1 MRTTPSISQPESLVL
16 RPHKMQ
22 FVIDELPSLAVCC
35 AGGIYGGMEGVPYP
49 VAGVAVFFFLS
60 LVLLYRFIYLCR
72 IHYHI
77 GIEQLVCE
85 QGVFVRKVDYMELYR
100 IVDFQEHQSLMQQL
114 CGLKTVRI
122 FSTDRNTP
130 RLDLTGMRRKDDI
143 VPLIRGRVEYN
154 KRKREYMRLR
164 IISLS
169 LVVSLISL
177 FPQLAHAQV
186 AASNPLEW
194 VALAEGNEVI
204 NGQIEKQ
211 IKGQTQT
218 ALLQN
223 TIAAE
228 FNRIHQWEKQYNSYL
243 KTASGYASSL
253 KACTHLYNDGVRI
266 FLTLGKLGKAIGDNP
281 EGIVASMNMNNL
293 YIETATELV
302 SVFTLLN
309 DAVAKGGTA
318 NMLTGA
324 ERSKTLWALNDKL
337 SAFSRKL
344 HLLYLSIRYYTLND
358 VWNNV
363 TAGML
368 DRSNGEVAR
377 MAMSRWRRAA
387 AFSR

>member
-1 MRTTPSISQPESLVL
+1 MKL
-16 RPHKMQ
+16 RITNQH
-22 FVIDELPSLAVCC
+22 I
-35 AGGIYGGMEGVPYP
+35 
-49 VAGVAVFFFLS
+49 VAV
-60 LVLLYRFIYLCR
+60 LVALLA
-72 IHYHI
+72 
-77 GIEQLVCE
+77 
-85 QGVFVRKVDYMELYR
+85 
-100 IVDFQEHQSLMQQL
+100 
-114 CGLKTVRI
+114 GL
-122 FSTDRNTP
+122 
-130 RLDLTGMRRKDDI
+130 L
-143 VPLIRGRVEYN
+143 
-154 KRKREYMRLR
+154 
-164 IISLS
+164 
-169 LVVSLISL
+169 
-177 FPQLAHAQV
+177 PQAAKAQI

-194 VALAEGNEVI
+194 MALAEGNEVI

-223 TIAAE
+223 SIAAE
-228 FNRIHQWEKQYNSYL
+228 FNRIHKWEKQYNSYL

-266 FLTLGKLGKAIGDNP
+266 FITLGKLGKAIRNNP
-281 EGIVASMNMNNL
+281 QGIIAGMSMNNL
-293 YIETATELV
+293 YVETATELV

-309 DAVAKGGTA
+309 EAVAKGGNE

-358 VWNNV
+358 LWNNV

-368 DRSNGEVAR
+368 DRNNGEAAR

-387 AFSR
+387 ALAR

>member
-1 MRTTPSISQPESLVL
+1 
-16 RPHKMQ
+16 
-22 FVIDELPSLAVCC
+22 
-35 AGGIYGGMEGVPYP
+35 
-49 VAGVAVFFFLS
+49 
-60 LVLLYRFIYLCR
+60 
-72 IHYHI
+72 
-77 GIEQLVCE
+77 
-85 QGVFVRKVDYMELYR
+85 
-100 IVDFQEHQSLMQQL
+100 
-114 CGLKTVRI
+114 
-122 FSTDRNTP
+122 
-130 RLDLTGMRRKDDI
+130 
-143 VPLIRGRVEYN
+143 
-154 KRKREYMRLR
+154 MRLR

-266 FLTLGKLGKAIGDNP
+266 FLMLGKLGKAIGDNP

>member
-1 MRTTPSISQPESLVL
+1 
-16 RPHKMQ
+16 
-22 FVIDELPSLAVCC
+22 
-35 AGGIYGGMEGVPYP
+35 
-49 VAGVAVFFFLS
+49 
-60 LVLLYRFIYLCR
+60 
-72 IHYHI
+72 
-77 GIEQLVCE
+77 
-85 QGVFVRKVDYMELYR
+85 
-100 IVDFQEHQSLMQQL
+100 
-114 CGLKTVRI
+114 
-122 FSTDRNTP
+122 
-130 RLDLTGMRRKDDI
+130 
-143 VPLIRGRVEYN
+143 
-154 KRKREYMRLR
+154 MRLR
-164 IISLS
+164 ITNQHIIAV
-169 LVVSLISL
+169 LVALL
-177 FPQLAHAQV
+177 AGLLPQTAKAQI

-194 VALAEGNEVI
+194 MALAEGNEVI

-223 TIAAE
+223 SIAAE
-228 FNRIHQWEKQYNSYL
+228 FNRIHKWEKQYNSYL

-266 FLTLGKLGKAIGDNP
+266 FITLGKLGKAIRNNP
-281 EGIVASMNMNNL
+281 QGIIAGMSMNNL

-309 DAVAKGGTA
+309 EAVAKGGNE

-358 VWNNV
+358 LWNNV

-368 DRSNGEVAR
+368 DRNNGEAAR

-387 AFSR
+387 ALVR

>member
-1 MRTTPSISQPESLVL
+1 M
-16 RPHKMQ
+16 K
-22 FVIDELPSLAVCC
+22 
-35 AGGIYGGMEGVPYP
+35 
-49 VAGVAVFFFLS
+49 
-60 LVLLYRFIYLCR
+60 
-72 IHYHI
+72 
-77 GIEQLVCE
+77 
-85 QGVFVRKVDYMELYR
+85 
-100 IVDFQEHQSLMQQL
+100 
-114 CGLKTVRI
+114 
-122 FSTDRNTP
+122 
-130 RLDLTGMRRKDDI
+130 
-143 VPLIRGRVEYN
+143 
-154 KRKREYMRLR
+154 LR
-164 IISLS
+164 ITNQHIIAV
-169 LVVSLISL
+169 LVALL
-177 FPQLAHAQV
+177 AGLLPQAAKAQI

-194 VALAEGNEVI
+194 MALAEGNEVI

-223 TIAAE
+223 SIAAE
-228 FNRIHQWEKQYNSYL
+228 FNRIHKWEKQYNSYL

-266 FLTLGKLGKAIGDNP
+266 FITLGKLGKAIRNNP
-281 EGIVASMNMNNL
+281 QGIIAGMSMNNL

-309 DAVAKGGTA
+309 EAVAKGGNE

-344 HLLYLSIRYYTLND
+344 HLLYLSMRYYTLND
-358 VWNNV
+358 MWNNV

-368 DRSNGEVAR
+368 DRNNGEAAN

-387 AFSR
+387 ALVR